1 MIESLFLPALL
12 MIAQG
17 ADTAPEEPAAA
28 IQTLKPPQ
36 ALTQQDRAA
45 LRCSAAFAL
54 VGARDTQADGEQ
66 DVDNIKERGREFFV
80 QSLATIMDERGLDR
94 AAIEQAVRAEAKA
107 LSESKEV
114 DAVMPACLLM
124 LQASGL

>member
-12 MIAQG
+12 MIAQST
-17 ADTAPEEPAAA
+17 DDVPDEPVSAL
-28 IQTLKPPQ
+28 QTLKAPQ
-36 ALTQQDRAA
+36 ALREEDRAA

-54 VGARDTQADGEQ
+54 VGAQSPGESAGD
-66 DVDNIKERGREFFV
+66 DVPDLKERGREFFV
-80 QSLATIMDERGLDR
+80 RSLATIMDERGLDR
-94 AAIEQAVRAEAKA
+94 AAIEQAVRAEAEA
-107 LSESKEV
+107 LSDKEQL

>member
-12 MIAQG
+12 MIVQS
-17 ADTAPEEPAAA
+17 ADDTPDEPVSAL
-28 IQTLKPPQ
+28 QTLKEPQ
-36 ALTQQDRAA
+36 ALREEDRAA

-54 VGARDTQADGEQ
+54 VGVQSPGESAGN
-66 DVDNIKERGREFFV
+66 DVPDIKERGREFFV
-80 QSLATIMDERGLDR
+80 RSLATIMDERGLDR
-94 AAIEQAVRAEAKA
+94 AAIEQAVRAEAEA
-107 LSESKEV
+107 LTNKQEL

>member
-12 MIAQG
+12 MIAQS
-17 ADTAPEEPAAA
+17 ADDAPEEPASA
-28 IQTLKPPQ
+28 IETLKQPQ
-36 ALTQQDRAA
+36 ALTQEDRAA

-54 VGARDTQADGEQ
+54 AGGRSPRTDDQEDTADL
-66 DVDNIKERGREFFV
+66 KERGREFFV
-80 QSLATIMDERGLDR
+80 QSLATIMDARGLDR
-94 AAIEQAVRAEAKA
+94 AAIEQAVRAEARS
-107 LSESKEV
+107 LSESQQV

>member
-12 MIAQG
+12 MMAQST
-17 ADTAPEEPAAA
+17 DNAPDEPASAL
-28 IQTLKPPQ
+28 QTLKAPQ
-36 ALTQQDRAA
+36 ALREEDRAA

-54 VGARDTQADGEQ
+54 AGARSPGTGGSDDVADLQ
-66 DVDNIKERGREFFV
+66 ERGREFFV
-80 QSLATIMDERGLDR
+80 QSLAKIMDERALDR
-94 AAIEQAVRAEAKA
+94 AVIEQAVRAEAEA
-107 LSESKEV
+107 LRKNQEL